1 MVIHPS
7 RLEFHIYNDIVK
19 CVFGIC
25 IDKYAK
31 AFDSDDYLL
40 LEVIKVVHLAENIY
54 LPDTYNINFDS
65 ARGKSIIN
73 TIKNEA
79 IKMFESSFGSISAKG
94 ALLDD
99 L

>member
-1 MVIHPS
+1 MVMQPS
-7 RLEFHIYNDIVK
+7 RLEFHVYNDIVK
-19 CVFGIC
+19 CVFNTC
-25 IDKYAK
+25 KDKYAK

-40 LEVIKVVHLAENIY
+40 FQVSKAVYQAENIY

-73 TIKNEA
+73 AIKNEA
-79 IKMFESSFGSISAKG
+79 IKMLESSFGSIIAKG